1 MRTRPHAEWKA
12 EMPLQCA
19 CGDCDCGPDAGVLA
33 TREGSTTTTTT
44 NRNDYEEARKASRSL
59 SSTAALE
66 HVF

>member
-12 EMPLQCA
+12 KMPLQCA
-19 CGDCDCGPDAGVLA
+19 CGEYRLAGCGGWCWQ
-33 TREGSTTTTTT
+33 EGSTTTTTT